1 MSHSIL
7 QLNAESFDAMI
18 KQGVV
23 LVDFWAPWCG
33 PCRMQLPILEEVAS
47 RVAGK
52 ATIAKVN
59 VDEAPELA
67 GRFGIQSIPTLLL
80 FKDGQQVKEFSG
92 TQSRAV
98 LMSAIEAAIKQPV
111 KNNQPVDTNSKQ

>member
-1 MSHSIL
+1 MSDSIV
-7 QLNAESFDAMI
+7 QLNTESFDATI

-33 PCRMQLPILEEVAS
+33 PCLMQTPILEEVAGL
-47 RVAGK
+47 VAGK

-67 GRFGIQSIPTLLL
+67 GRFGIRSIPTLLI
-80 FKDGQQVKEFSG
+80 FKDGKPVKEFVG

-98 LMSAIEAAIKQPV
+98 LMSGIEAAAK
-111 KNNQPVDTNSKQ
+111 